1 MESETE
7 SNNDDQSTGSADLKG
22 DRGDTGIGIGGTGG
36 KIGGYCIVLKDSS
49 MYLLAVEL
57 RSSHQG

>member
-36 KIGGYCIVLKDSS
+36 KIGSYCIVLKDSS
-49 MYLLAVEL
+49 MYL
-57 RSSHQG
+57 